1 MARQRPPA
9 ASWRAGR
16 GRAFNGLLACLLAVA
31 AANVALYG
39 LIQAPSPYF
48 LWVIAL
54 LLACIVAAAW
64 GLRSVPAGTL
74 RWDGEGWYWSGI
86 DTEPLSRV
94 RCIFDGQR
102 ILLLQ
107 VHNVHHKT
115 RWVWL
120 ESPHMN
126 APWLA
131 FRRAVVASGNEAAT
145 PRTEAIVKER

>member
-1 MARQRPPA
+1 MAHHRPPA
-9 ASWRAGR
+9 AAWRAGR
-16 GRAFNGLLACLLAVA
+16 GRASNGLLVCLLAVA

-39 LIQAPSPYF
+39 LIQAPSPRS
-48 LWVIAL
+48 LWAIAL
-54 LLACIVAAAW
+54 LLLCVVVTVW
-64 GLRSVPAGTL
+64 GLGSVPAGTL
-74 RWDGEGWYWSGI
+74 RWDGEGWHWSGN

-94 RCIFDGQR
+94 RCVFDGQR

-107 VHNVHHKT
+107 VHTLRNKT

-131 FRRAVVASGNEAAT
+131 LRRAVVASGKETASSG
-145 PRTEAIVKER
+145 TEAIVKER